1 MVGDVSFELRPLI
14 GTPGDLLEVQRVFES
29 APDYANAIQG
39 VPFDALEATRTF
51 TELPP
56 GVDPSAKTV
65 LGVYSN
71 DELVG
76 VVDLIDGFP
85 VATTAML
92 GLLLIAAPTSARLGL
107 EWCTRSR
114 ISDFVGAC
122 DSIRIGSF
130 ARTTGVRLLGGR
142 GYRNGGE
149 RPWRRRVCSEIVVDG
164 EAARLTGVRM
174 SKRIQLT
181 SGALDSLR
189 GIRRSMRSHGRM
201 HHVPFSEW
209 RFMRRATLADAE
221 NFAGPPFFLRTYAID
236 GATPHLSASCL
247 TRSPL
252 GPSHAPRDAS
262 RAIVVGS
269 ATVP

>member
-14 GTPGDLLEVQRVFES
+14 GTPGDLLEVQRVLES

-92 GLLLIAAPTSARLGL
+92 GLLLIAGTHHRRGLGTRVVHAVEDLVTSWG
-107 EWCTRSR
+107 T
-114 ISDFVGAC
+114 C
-122 DSIRIGSF
+122 DRIRIGIVRANAPAF
-130 ARTTGVRLLGGR
+130 AFWEAVGYSATGEL
-142 GYRNGGE
+142 
-149 RPWRRRVCSEIVVDG
+149 RPWEEGAVCSEIVVM
-164 EAARLTGVRM
+164 EKRLG
-174 SKRIQLT
+174 
-181 SGALDSLR
+181 
-189 GIRRSMRSHGRM
+189 
-201 HHVPFSEW
+201 
-209 RFMRRATLADAE
+209 
-221 NFAGPPFFLRTYAID
+221 
-236 GATPHLSASCL
+236 
-247 TRSPL
+247 
-252 GPSHAPRDAS
+252 
-262 RAIVVGS
+262 
-269 ATVP
+269 